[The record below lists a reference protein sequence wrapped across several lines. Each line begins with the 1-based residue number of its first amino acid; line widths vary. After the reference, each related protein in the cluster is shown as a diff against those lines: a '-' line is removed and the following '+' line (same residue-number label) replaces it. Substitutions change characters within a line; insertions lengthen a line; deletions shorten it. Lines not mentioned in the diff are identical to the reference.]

1 MTRLGVAIRSFLDR
15 SSHVLPSRCSTEKH
29 CPSFL
34 LFIICARPLRL
45 HVAWDAKAAFEI
57 KFDLESRSNYMGVCA
72 PKREAKSMLS
82 LVGARNV
89 YSAHCL
95 WTSWLSS
102 YAGMMESSR
111 TAMIMGQYSRRL
123 VIFLYC
129 AESSFRALDF
139 FVLCSYGM

>member
-1 MTRLGVAIRSFLDR
+1 
-15 SSHVLPSRCSTEKH
+15 
-29 CPSFL
+29 
-34 LFIICARPLRL
+34 
-45 HVAWDAKAAFEI
+45 
-57 KFDLESRSNYMGVCA
+57 MGVCA

-95 WTSWLSS
+95 WTIWLSS

-123 VIFLYC
+123 VLFLYC

>member
-15 SSHVLPSRCSTEKH
+15 SSQVLPSRCSTEKH

-34 LFIICARPLRL
+34 LFIICARPLEL
-45 HVAWDAKAAFEI
+45 HVEWDTKTTFEI
-57 KFDLESRSNYMGVCA
+57 TRSNYMSVCA
-72 PKREAKSMLS
+72 PKRETKSMLF
-82 LVGARNV
+82 LLGARNV

-95 WTSWLSS
+95 WTSEPSS
-102 YAGMMESSR
+102 CAVAMKSSR

-123 VIFLYC
+123 VLFLYC